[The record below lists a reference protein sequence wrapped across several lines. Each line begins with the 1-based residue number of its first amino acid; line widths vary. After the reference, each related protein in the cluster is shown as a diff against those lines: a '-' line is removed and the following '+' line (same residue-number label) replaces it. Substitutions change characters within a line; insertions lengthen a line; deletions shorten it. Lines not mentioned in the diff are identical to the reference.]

1 LPVRARSP
9 AIPAFHMR
17 RFLPYAT
24 YFKPVLW
31 PLAGGL
37 LAGLVFA
44 AASGF
49 GLPYMVKKVFPQI
62 FAEGAPTLSNWE
74 IAKIA
79 LILPAVFTVRGVAG
93 YLNTYLIQYCG
104 TRVLEQLRQE
114 YFAKLQF
121 LPLAFLQRNSTGDLM
136 SRGLS
141 DTNQLQTALSHI
153 ANDMIKQPGTL
164 VAALGYLAY
173 LAFTESGVGLVLVC
187 MASVPICIF
196 PIRYAGRKIIRRA
209 KQLQAELGSLT
220 ERFSENLSASREV
233 RAFGLENREITRFG
247 VTTRLL
253 ITYQMKVVKYAK
265 ALPPAVEII
274 SAFGLSMTFIYAY
287 RTGLSKES
295 FISIIT
301 ALYVCY
307 EPIKKLAALS
317 NDTKRG
323 SAALDR
329 LEHVLHEPV
338 TLTDPINPVALTRA
352 RGNLAFENVTFA
364 YKSDEPALR
373 EVSVTIPA
381 GTVCA
386 LVGPSGAGKS
396 TFANLVPRFFDV
408 ASGRVTLDGVDVRE
422 FRVADLRRNIALVSQ
437 DPFLFKDS
445 IYNNLLLGRE
455 DATRAE
461 VEQAARDAY
470 AHEFILSLPNGYDT
484 VVGERGATL
493 SGGQRQRIAL
503 ARAFL
508 RNAPILILDEAT
520 SALDSESEAAIQ
532 QALRKLVVGKTVLII
547 AHRFSTIRDA
557 SKILVFQ
564 RGRVVATGSHME
576 LYDSNALYKALY
588 DGQSAGL

>member
-1 LPVRARSP
+1 
-9 AIPAFHMR
+9 MR
-17 RFLPYAT
+17 RFLPYAS
-24 YFKPVLW
+24 YLKPVLW
-31 PLAGGL
+31 HLVGGL
-37 LAGLVFA
+37 LCGLVFA

-49 GLPYMVKKVFPQI
+49 GLPYMVKTVFPRI
-62 FAEGAPTLSNWE
+62 FTQGAPVLSNWE

-79 LILPAVFTVRGVAG
+79 LWLPAVFTLRGVAG

-104 TRVLEQLRQE
+104 TRILEQLRQD
-114 YFAKLQF
+114 YFSKLQF
-121 LPLAFLQRNSTGDLM
+121 LPLAFLQRNSSGDLI

-141 DTNQLQTALSHI
+141 DTNQLQTALSHL
-153 ANDMIKQPGTL
+153 ANDLIKQPGTL
-164 VAALGYLAY
+164 IAALGYLTY

-187 MASVPICIF
+187 MASVPVCIF

-220 ERFSENLSASREV
+220 DRFSENLSASREV
-233 RAFGLENREITRFG
+233 RAFGLEQREIARFSL
-247 VTTRLL
+247 TTRLL

-274 SAFGLSMTFIYAY
+274 SAFGLSLTFIYAY
-287 RTGLSKES
+287 RAGLSKDS

-329 LEHVLHEPV
+329 LEYVLHEPV
-338 TLTDPINPVALTRA
+338 TLSDPENPVALQRA
-352 RGNLAFENVTFA
+352 QGDLAFENVTFA

-373 EVSVTIPA
+373 EVSAAIPA

-396 TFANLVPRFFDV
+396 TFANLVPRFFDT
-408 ASGRVTLDGVDVRE
+408 AAGRVTLDGVDVRDL
-422 FRVADLRRNIALVSQ
+422 RLADLRRNIALVSQ
-437 DPFLFKDS
+437 DPFLFKDT

-455 DATRAE
+455 GATQPE
-461 VEQAARDAY
+461 VEQAARDAH
-470 AHEFILSLPNGYDT
+470 AHEFILSLPDGYQT

-508 RNAPILILDEAT
+508 RNAPVLILDEAT

-557 SKILVFQ
+557 SMILVFE
-564 RGRVVATGSHME
+564 RGRIVAKGTHAELYADNPLYKVLYDRQATGV
-576 LYDSNALYKALY
+576 
-588 DGQSAGL
+588 